1 MKKIIILLS
10 VLFIT
15 QVKAQDYLK
24 LQTFKL
30 DNGFTVYLLPDKNAT
45 STFGAVAVNAGAKN
59 DPADATGLAHY
70 LEHLLFKGTQVMGT
84 TDYEKEKPFL
94 DSITIYYQQMGKTT
108 DPAQRQRLTALIN
121 NQSLGASKYG
131 LPTEFHTL
139 LSSIG
144 GTGINAFTQ
153 EDMTVFHNTFPGEQM
168 EKWLDLYATRFT
180 NPVFRSF
187 QSELEVVYEEKN
199 RGSDNFGQSLIELL
213 NKHLYPNHPYGTQ
226 TTIGTS
232 EHLKN
237 PPIDRIYEFYQSYYV
252 ANNMA
257 LFLVG
262 NFDPEKTIPVIKEKF
277 SKMRTGVVPKFA
289 DIPPYKFT
297 KTEVSDIRITPI
309 KLDVI
314 GFKTIPNGHPDEVP
328 LEVCNKLLFNESET
342 GLLNKL
348 QQDGKLLQAFT
359 FSYHQHDDGAEI
371 LLVIPKIV
379 GQSFGKAEN
388 CVFTELTKLSTGDFP
403 DEFLTRVKSELIKN
417 YKREME
423 DPQSRGF
430 KLFGVFN
437 SGKDWNY
444 VTSYPDEVNKITKQD
459 IMRIATKYYTG
470 YHYAIHSKTGF
481 PKKDHLDKPGFKPA
495 LNDQNSKSVYAQKFE
510 KTPNASTAPKFLDF
524 KNDEKR
530 IALGK
535 NNELFAV
542 TNYYNDIASLKI
554 KYYAGKEKITNL
566 DLAVMILRESSVK
579 GMKLADYKK
588 ALAELNCTVDFSAD
602 DDFFNV
608 EINGDEKNINAALM
622 LTKKLLQNPEA
633 SPSAEKNMKE
643 AMDASYKQEQ
653 KDPATMGRVLMNYGR
668 YGDHSE
674 FKKRSSLSAIKSLK
688 SEDLL
693 KLISEATSY
702 SASIHYCGNVDFATV
717 AEGIQNNYLLSDK
730 GKPALTYHEPKGVL
744 KPLIY
749 VVDDNQAR
757 QNQVYFSVICNSYNP
772 AEDAKLSLLGQYMGG
787 AFSGIILQEIR
798 EFRSLA
804 YSAGGSFHKPSDPGK
819 PLLFTSF
826 VGCQADKTNESIDVM
841 MNLLQNL
848 PKHPDRMDPF
858 KTYVISSISTGYPS
872 PRSHTETLEELQLQG
887 FSVDPKIN
895 EFNTVNQV
903 SFDDLYAYYEKN
915 FKGKPIMITVYG
927 DKSKVDMEKLKKIGE
942 VIELK
947 KEDIA
952 TY

>member
-1 MKKIIILLS
+1 MKRILSL
-10 VLFIT
+10 LALLTFT

-45 STFGAVAVNAGAKN
+45 ATFGAVAVNAGAKN

-70 LEHLLFKGTQVMGT
+70 LEHLLFKGTTQMGT
-84 TDYEKEKPFL
+84 IDYAKEKPFL

-139 LSSIG
+139 VSSIG

-168 EKWLDLYATRFT
+168 EKWLDLYAERFT

-237 PPIDRIYEFYQSYYV
+237 PPIDRIYEFYNSYYV

-262 NFDPEKTIPVIKEKF
+262 NFDPEKTIPLIKEKF
-277 SKMRTGVVPKFA
+277 AKLRTGTVPKFT
-289 DIPPYKFT
+289 DVPPYKFT
-297 KTEVSDIRITPI
+297 KTEVSNIRITPI
-309 KLDVI
+309 KLDII

-348 QQDGKLLQAFT
+348 QQDGKLLQAFS
-359 FSYHQHDDGAEI
+359 FSFHQHDDGADLI
-371 LLVIPKIV
+371 LLIPKII
-379 GQSFGKAEN
+379 GESFGKAEKYA
-388 CVFTELTKLSTGDFP
+388 FAELAKLSSGDFP
-403 DEFLTRVKSELIKN
+403 DEFLQRVKSEMIKN

-444 VTSYPDEVNKITKQD
+444 VTSYPQEVDKITKQD
-459 IMRIATKYYTG
+459 IMRIAAKYYGG
-470 YHYAIHSKTGF
+470 YHYAIHSSTGF
-481 PKKDHLDKPGFKPA
+481 PHKDHLDKPGFKPA
-495 LNDQNSKSVYAQKFE
+495 LNDQNAKSIYAQKFE

-524 KNDEKR
+524 KNDQKQ
-530 IALGK
+530 IDLGK
-535 NNELFAV
+535 QNQLLAVKNN
-542 TNYYNDIASLKI
+542 YNDIASLKI
-554 KYYAGKEKITNL
+554 KYYVGKEKIPNL
-566 DLAVMILRESSVK
+566 DLAVMILKESSVK
-579 GMKLADYKK
+579 GMTLADFKK
-588 ALAELNCTVDFSAD
+588 ALAELNCTVDFEAEE
-602 DDFFNV
+602 DFFTID
-608 EINGDEKNINAALM
+608 INGDEKNINAALV
-622 LTKKLLQNPEA
+622 LTKNLLNNPEA
-633 SPSAEKNMKE
+633 SPAAEKNMKE
-643 AMDASYKQEQ
+643 NVDAAYKQEQ

-668 YGDHSE
+668 YQENSE
-674 FKKRSSLSAIKSLK
+674 YKKRPPLAAVKQLK

-693 KLISEATSY
+693 KLIKEAVTY
-702 SASIHYCGNVDFATV
+702 SASFHYCGNIDFTSV
-717 AEGIQNNYLLSDK
+717 AEGIKSNYLLSEK
-730 GKPALTYHEPKGVL
+730 GHAMLTYHEPKAIS

-749 VVDDNQAR
+749 IVDDNQAR
-757 QNQVYFSVICNSYNP
+757 QNQVYFSVICNTYNP

-804 YSAGGSFHKPSDPGK
+804 YSAGGGFHKPSEQNK

-826 VGCQADKTNESIDVM
+826 VGCQADKTNESIEVM
-841 MNLLQNL
+841 MNLLQDL

-858 KTYVISSISTGYPS
+858 KTYVVSSISTDYPA
-872 PRSHTETLEELQLQG
+872 PRSHSEVVEELQLKG
-887 FSVDPKIN
+887 FRVDPKIN
-895 EFNTVNQV
+895 EYNTVNTV
-903 SFDDLYAYYEKN
+903 TFEEMYAYYEQN
-915 FKGKPIMITVYG
+915 FKGKPIVITVYG
-927 DKSKVDMEKLKKIGE
+927 DKSKVDLEKLKKIGD
-942 VIELK
+942 VVELK
-947 KEDIA
+947 MEDIA